1 MLFGQAYVSLHREY
15 TYGGFMSKKARAAS
29 GHSPEAR
36 MTQVP
41 TRPDPPTDEE
51 LNAYILTRYALL
63 GIDISVL
70 PESDEDAP
78 MDQERLLQN
87 ARSILRQDVTAA
99 DFDIDPQFHLP
110 VPHPAPFTA
119 WTEEESR

>member
-1 MLFGQAYVSLHREY
+1 
-15 TYGGFMSKKARAAS
+15 
-29 GHSPEAR
+29 

-41 TRPDPPTDEE
+41 IPSEPPTDEE

-70 PESDEDAP
+70 PDSDENAP
-78 MDQERLLQN
+78 MDQERLLEN
-87 ARSILRQDVTAA
+87 ARLILRQDIVAA
-99 DFDIDPQFHLP
+99 DFGIDPQFHLP

-119 WTEEESR
+119 WTGEESR